1 MATSIQQTQ
10 WDKCLEICDLCNLT
24 PQDFDNYLA
33 NKKGHTLEC
42 IHTLLAFEDSNRY
55 QFAVEECEEDTQTTS
70 MSSWAECGVS
80 DTVDNEQIFE
90 TVSLAES
97 DTSSVE
103 EFEDDAWS
111 VVSEGESV
119 VMPVNQLR
127 SSDYHDQTD
136 GERDIEDDDNSN
148 DDADE
153 ERYVN
158 DDSDNDA
165 DEEESEDEEED
176 LSDGTDKKDE
186 HLDSD
191 NEQDEQFDDCTEEGI
206 RIAEAQKQVEACQQQ
221 AREVRKSYLEELEE
235 LKRQHQDERKQAAWK
250 HDQMLV
256 CAADAWEQLEIDR
269 EEAWTIECELKEKHS
284 EELDAMQRNHDQQV
298 VMVKLEF
305 DLERTQ
311 LRKSLIMSQSGRCS
325 DADNH
330 TKLCADVAETL
341 SLEIK
346 NAVKMK
352 AAFEKTLEVTNADHN
367 LYVAELRE
375 HWHLLKSKLDE
386 AQVKEQD
393 DHEQHLNTRNQLA
406 RAQHEVQDLRQKEQ
420 DIEEL
425 QEQHEQQLY
434 RVRLSY
440 EQELDK
446 VQREY
451 EQEKAHNEEYV
462 CELETEMDEMCQEK
476 DELYHAKSQLCEKI
490 EEQYQD
496 LEFSHEHEVDKAKE
510 EMDQLK
516 QSLRTTSNELKDAKA
531 ELTEVDKVMVEV
543 EETLH
548 ELCQQA
554 QDSKVRHEQDMTEAT
569 GRRQELEEKIC
580 KLVYEM
586 NVARLESMK
595 LGDQLKEVKNE
606 LQETQE
612 MEQKM
617 KEREQEMKEREQELM
632 SQCAADRLMFERTMQ
647 ALRAMRQ
654 V

>member
-1 MATSIQQTQ
+1 MATPIQQTQ

-33 NKKGHTLEC
+33 NKKGRTLEC

-55 QFAVEECEEDTQTTS
+55 QFAVEECEEDTQTT
-70 MSSWAECGVS
+70 
-80 DTVDNEQIFE
+80 TVDNPQIFE

-97 DTSSVE
+97 DNSSVE
-103 EFEDDAWS
+103 DFEDDTWS
-111 VVSEGESV
+111 VVSESESV
-119 VMPVNQLR
+119 IMPVHQYRL
-127 SSDYHDQTD
+127 SDHHDQTDQTDQTD
-136 GERDIEDDDNSN
+136 GERDIDDDDDDNSN

-153 ERYVN
+153 ERYVE
-158 DDSDNDA
+158 DDSENDA
-165 DEEESEDEEED
+165 DEEESEDEKED
-176 LSDGTDKKDE
+176 LIDTPDGKDE

-191 NEQDEQFDDCTEEGI
+191 NEQDGQFDDCTEEGI

-221 AREVRKSYLEELEE
+221 AREGRKQYLKELEE

-256 CAADAWEQLEIDR
+256 CAADAWEQLEINR
-269 EEAWTIECELKEKHS
+269 EEAWAIECELKEKHS

-298 VMVKLEF
+298 VLVKLEF
-305 DLERTQ
+305 DLERSQ
-311 LRKSLIMSQSGRCS
+311 LRKSLIMSQSRHRL

-330 TKLCADVAETL
+330 AKLCADAAETL

-346 NAVKMK
+346 NVVKMK
-352 AAFEKTLEVTNADHN
+352 AAFEKTLEAINADHN

-393 DHEQHLNTRNQLA
+393 DHEHHLETRNQLA
-406 RAQHEVQDLRQKEQ
+406 RTQHEVQDLRQKEQ

-434 RVRLSY
+434 KVRVSF
-440 EQELDK
+440 EQKLEK

-451 EQEKAHNEEYV
+451 EQEKTHNEEYV

-476 DELYHAKSQLCEKI
+476 DELYYAKSQLCEKM

-496 LEFSHEHEVDKAKE
+496 LEFSHEHEMDKVKE
-510 EMDQLK
+510 EMEQLK
-516 QSLRTTSNELKDAKA
+516 QSLCTISDELKDVKA
-531 ELTEVDKVMVEV
+531 ELTEADKVMVEV
-543 EETLH
+543 EATLH

-554 QDSKVRHEQDMTEAT
+554 QDSKVKHEQDLSEAT
-569 GRRQELEEKIC
+569 GRHQGLEEKAC
-580 KLVYEM
+580 KLVLELH
-586 NVARLESMK
+586 VARLESMG
-595 LGDQLKEVKNE
+595 LGDQLKEVKKE

-632 SQCAADRLMFERTMQ
+632 SQCAVDRLMFERTMQ